1 VPSNTLVIGP
11 LLRYVDETSASV
23 WVEVAGPAEVAVT
36 VGQKDTTA
44 RTFAIHGHHYAL
56 IEVGDLT
63 PGLSAPYTVRID
75 GIPVWPPPGS
85 GFPPSRIRTLDSA
98 RPLRIAYGSC
108 RVSENHGE
116 KQNAQFGVD
125 VLRAQ
130 ALRMAGSSEDT
141 WPDLVLF
148 LGDQVYADETS
159 EEMRKFISS
168 RRSLNAP
175 PGEELR
181 DFEEYAHLYS
191 LAWSDPDNRWL
202 LSTLAS
208 SMIFDDHDI
217 RDDWNT
223 SHTWRQ
229 QMAAIPWWHDR
240 IVGGLSSYWV
250 YQHLGNLSPEDRAE
264 DVVWQHIRSRQDAGD
279 DSDLGAYF
287 DEFGARS
294 NDSPHSYR
302 WSHARDLG
310 RTRLI
315 MIDSRASRVLS
326 PHDRWMLDDAE
337 MAWLDERIRGDSDQL
352 LLGTSLPF
360 LLAPGLHQ
368 LEAWNEAVSSG
379 AWGRRFA
386 RSGERIR
393 QGLDLEHWA
402 AFEQSFRRV
411 ADMVIE
417 VADGNR
423 GWAPANIVF
432 LSGDVH
438 HSYVAEVERS
448 AGSRVLQTVCSPIRN
463 PMPRRA
469 RSATRAASHRASG
482 WLTSLAVR
490 AARVPAP
497 PISWSITH
505 GPWFDNCL
513 AALEIQ
519 GRDMHLSWETAQLQD
534 GNPDRPTL
542 RTIHEMQLPG
552 LTR

>member
-1 VPSNTLVIGP
+1 VPSNDLVIGP

-23 WVEVAGPAEVAVT
+23 WVEVARPATVTVT
-36 VGQKDTTA
+36 VGSKDTGA
-44 RTFAIHGHHYAL
+44 RTFTVHGHHYAL
-56 IEVGDLT
+56 VEIRDLM
-63 PGLSAPYTVRID
+63 PGTSSPYTVRID
-75 GIPVWPPPGS
+75 DVPVWPPPSS
-85 GFPPSRIRTLDSA
+85 GLPPSRIRTLDFG

-108 RVSENHGE
+108 RVSEKHGTQE
-116 KQNAQFGVD
+116 NSQFGVD
-125 VLRAQ
+125 VLRAA
-130 ALRMAGSSEDT
+130 ALRMAESCEDT

-168 RRSLNAP
+168 RRGLDAP
-175 PGEELR
+175 PGEELK

-202 LSTLAS
+202 LSTLPS

-223 SHTWRQ
+223 SHTWRE

-264 DVVWQHIRSRQDAGD
+264 DVVWQHIRNRQDAGD

-294 NDSPHSYR
+294 NDSPDSYR
-302 WSHARDLG
+302 WSYARDLG
-310 RTRLI
+310 RTRLV

-326 PHDRWMLDDAE
+326 PQDRWMLDDAE

-411 ADMVIE
+411 ADMVTD
-417 VADGNR
+417 VADGKR
-423 GWAPANIVF
+423 GSAPANIVF

-438 HSYVAEVERS
+438 HSYVAEVERP
-448 AGSRVLQTVCSPIRN
+448 AASRVLQTVCSPIRN
-463 PMPRRA
+463 PMPRPARRA
-469 RSATRAASHRASG
+469 TQAASRRASG

-490 AARVPAP
+490 AAKVPAP

-513 AALEIQ
+513 ATLEIN
-519 GRDMHLSWETAQLQD
+519 GRDMHLSWETAQVPD
-534 GNPDRPTL
+534 RNPDRPKLVT
-542 RTIHEMQLPG
+542 THEIQLPG
-552 LTR
+552 

>member
-1 VPSNTLVIGP
+1 MPSNDLVIGP
-11 LLRYVDETSASV
+11 LLRYVDETSASI
-23 WVEVAGPAEVAVT
+23 WVEVARPAEVTIT
-36 VGQKDTTA
+36 VDRTDTTA
-44 RTFAIHGHHYAL
+44 RTFAVHGHHYAL
-56 IEVGDLT
+56 IEIGDLS
-63 PGLSAPYTVRID
+63 PGVSLPYTVQID
-75 GIPVWPPPGS
+75 GARGWPPEDS
-85 GFPPSRIRTLDSA
+85 ALPPSRIRTLDFR
-98 RPLRIAYGSC
+98 RPLRIAFGSC
-108 RVSENHGE
+108 RVSEKHGASE
-116 KQNAQFGVD
+116 NAQFGVD

-130 ALRMAGSSEDT
+130 ALRMAQSSEDT

-159 EEMRKFISS
+159 DEMCRFIAS
-168 RRSLNAP
+168 RRSLDVP
-175 PGEELR
+175 PGEELK

-191 LAWSDPDNRWL
+191 LVWSDADNRWL
-202 LSTLAS
+202 LSTLPS

-223 SHTWRQ
+223 SHTWRE

-240 IVGGLSSYWV
+240 IVGGLSSYWI

-264 DVVWQHIRSRQDAGD
+264 DVVWQHIRDRQAAGD
-279 DSDLGAYF
+279 DSDLGPYF

-294 NDSPHSYR
+294 NECPDAYR
-302 WSHARDLG
+302 WSYGRELG
-310 RTRLI
+310 RTRLV

-326 PHDRWMLDDAE
+326 PKDRWMLDDAE
-337 MAWLDERIRGDSDQL
+337 MTWLDERIRGDLDQL

-411 ADMVIE
+411 ADMVTD

-423 GWAPANIVF
+423 GFAPANVLF

-438 HSYVAEVERS
+438 HSYVAEVDRL

-463 PMPRRA
+463 PMPRKA
-469 RSATRAASHRASG
+469 RWAAKAASHRASG
-482 WLTSLAVR
+482 RVTRLAVR
-490 AARVPAP
+490 AAKVPPP
-497 PISWSITH
+497 PISWSITQ

-513 AALEIQ
+513 ATLEIN
-519 GRDMHLSWETAQLQD
+519 GRDMQLAWETAKIQD
-534 GNPDRPTL
+534 DNPDQPKL
-542 RTIHEMQLPG
+542 VTIHETQLPG
-552 LTR
+552 